1 MLEEVREIICKC
13 AWQMGLGSRRMVF
26 KWRSEGK
33 VRVGGEMCRNDIKDS
48 MQRDQDM
55 EGPTGRKDHSFE
67 KK

>member
-1 MLEEVREIICKC
+1 
-13 AWQMGLGSRRMVF
+13 MGLGSRRMVF